1 MLASTA
7 SDRKGAKNSS
17 WYFMILP
24 KNNCFQNIKIK
35 LNSTTWMTLMSSL
48 VIFQAL
54 EPLQP
59 QWPLQPPWPQWPIQP
74 HFIKKITDIDD
85 WIIPSTTMTNTYCG
99 IDIRKSH
106 FTVISGTLSVGGCW
120 GQPMLFFLKLVD
132 ETQMPKPPEPPRHY
146 NSRKPLRAI

>member
-1 MLASTA
+1 
-7 SDRKGAKNSS
+7 
-17 WYFMILP
+17 
-24 KNNCFQNIKIK
+24 
-35 LNSTTWMTLMSSL
+35 MTLMSSL

-59 QWPLQPPWPQWPIQP
+59 QWPLQPLQPPWPQWPIQP

-120 GQPMLFFLKLVD
+120 GQPMLVFWKLVEESQISKPQKYTNTFKLNLTFIFLSVRVNLK
-132 ETQMPKPPEPPRHY
+132 ETFQCETPCC
-146 NSRKPLRAI
+146 S